1 MSNGTRLLQTSS
13 AKSATP
19 RALRQKHGWGPMR
32 GFVAA
37 AQGRRSNEGRTDE
50 RHFVDAI
57 ATLLATTDGDE
68 DEDMWQFANN
78 GPLYWTKRDC
88 SPLVPQSPALF
99 LPFFLSSPEANL
111 LSFSF
116 PRMHCSLSLCL
127 SRRDC
132 ISKHSGFIVPSVSGV
147 SADNGPLS
155 MQIVLSGGLLSRQ
168 PEHAGTR
175 LIKLGNIPPHSLM
188 FIPHSWA

>member
-1 MSNGTRLLQTSS
+1 
-13 AKSATP
+13 
-19 RALRQKHGWGPMR
+19 MR

-78 GPLYWTKRDC
+78 GP
-88 SPLVPQSPALF
+88 PLLDKEGLLSSCPAVPALF

-155 MQIVLSGGLLSRQ
+155 MQI
-168 PEHAGTR
+168 
-175 LIKLGNIPPHSLM
+175 IC
-188 FIPHSWA
+188 